1 MILDWLKNRKNK
13 NEDVPTLF
21 DANATLRVIGDR
33 ASGKTAYMASLAY
46 WPNADSNSPVQDISP
61 VNDDAQELINQ
72 ARNILEQGLE
82 LPPTDLNAS
91 AEDVK
96 DYLLSIAVK
105 NQMSLTSAKAAL
117 FPKILKLT
125 IGCKDY
131 AGEFFADLVHK
142 SKDAK
147 LQSYLEDCREAT
159 GLMFLVDGTAPRKDM
174 DYARGLDKFL
184 GALDAVDGGG
194 KMKRIALVVTKCE
207 IEQLWVNRHD
217 PRKIA
222 EARFPQT
229 CHKLAGWASL
239 GSGTVE
245 YFTTSAF
252 GVLGREFPQPNSKKL
267 TRDRQG
273 TTSVIKDPKRWRPF
287 GLVAPIYW
295 LCTGDRYRELERG

>member
-1 MILDWLKNRKNK
+1 MILKWLKNK
-13 NEDVPTLF
+13 NEEVPTFL
-21 DANATLRVIGDR
+21 DAEATLRVIGDR

-46 WPNADSNSPVQDISP
+46 WPNADSSSPVQDVTP
-61 VNDDAQELINQ
+61 VNEEAQELINQ

-82 LPPTDLNAS
+82 LPPTDLNVS
-91 AEDVK
+91 ADDVK

-105 NQMSLTSAKAAL
+105 SLSSTKTGL

-125 IGCKDY
+125 VGCKDY
-131 AGEFFADLVHK
+131 AGEFFADVVHK
-142 SKDAK
+142 SGDAK
-147 LQSYLEDCREAT
+147 LKSYLEDCRAAT
-159 GLMFLVDGTAPRKDM
+159 GLMFLVDGTAPRKDA
-174 DYARGLDKFL
+174 DYARGLDKLL
-184 GALDAVDGGG
+184 GALNAVDGGG
-194 KMKRIALVVTKCE
+194 KMKRIAFTMTKCE

-229 CHKLAGWASL
+229 RHKLEGWASL
-239 GSGTVE
+239 GNGTVE
-245 YFTTSAF
+245 YFATSAF

-273 TTSVIKDPKRWRPF
+273 TTSVIKDPRRWRPF

-295 LCTGDRYRELERG
+295 LCTGDRYRELERE